1 MNSVFLI
8 GRLTRDPE
16 LRFTAGSG
24 LAVTRFSLA
33 VNRIKKKD
41 AEEKADFIGCVAFN
55 KTAELISQYMSKGRK
70 IAVEGR
76 IQTSSYEKEGI
87 KHYIT
92 EIVIN
97 RCEFIEYAKEIS
109 NSKNIEIEDMTPV
122 DDGDMPF

>member
-24 LAVTRFSLA
+24 LAVTRFTLA

-41 AEEKADFIGCVAFN
+41 AEEKSDFIGCVAFN

-87 KHYIT
+87 KHYT
-92 EIVIN
+92 MEIVIN

-109 NSKNIEIEDMTPV
+109 DSKNIQIEHMTPV

>member
-24 LAVTRFSLA
+24 LAVTRFTLA

-55 KTAELISQYMSKGRK
+55 KLQ
-70 IAVEGR
+70 
-76 IQTSSYEKEGI
+76 
-87 KHYIT
+87 
-92 EIVIN
+92 N
-97 RCEFIEYAKEIS
+97 
-109 NSKNIEIEDMTPV
+109 
-122 DDGDMPF
+122 